1 MKKVIGLLTCLF
13 IAGSALAQEA
23 KKPTI
28 MLLPSDHWCSA
39 RYFTKDFDLQGKKI
53 VFNDFDAA
61 FRDDTE
67 LAGVMGKIGMVM
79 LDCGY
84 ELKDYSQEMK
94 AMNDR
99 QLEEEVTMSKGG
111 GMIVETPLDMLRR
124 NAKHDIEMCVDWS
137 VSKDP
142 HGKIVDFTIEAFDTY
157 TSKRIASVSG
167 ASKASND
174 NIAIIMQEV
183 VKNHVAEFDLQLK
196 KFFEKQKTLGRET
209 ILSIRVWDTSPFDLE
224 EEFDGDELI
233 YHIEN
238 WLSENTVKGAY
249 NLSNATESR
258 ATFEQVMIPLFD
270 VKGRSLDA
278 RRFANE
284 LRKFLRNEPF
294 MIEAKVMM
302 RGLGEA
308 IIVIGEK

>member
-1 MKKVIGLLTCLF
+1 MKKVLVMLVGLF
-13 IAGSALAQEA
+13 IVGLTSAQEA

-39 RYFTKDFDLQGKKI
+39 RYFTKNYDLQGKKI
-53 VFNDFDAA
+53 VINDFDAA
-61 FRDDTE
+61 FRDDGE
-67 LAGVMGKIGMVM
+67 LAGVVGKIGMVM
-79 LDCGY
+79 LDYGY

-137 VSKDP
+137 ISKESK
-142 HGKIVDFTIEAFDTY
+142 GKVVDFTIEAFDTY

-167 ASKASND
+167 VTKPSND
-174 NIAIIMQEV
+174 NIAAILQEA
-183 VKNHVAEFDLQLK
+183 VKKSIADFDGQLTN
-196 KFFEKQKTLGRET
+196 FFKKQKTAGRET
-209 ILSIRVWDTSPFDLE
+209 VLSIRVWDTSPYDLE
-224 EEFDGDELI
+224 EEFGGDELI

-238 WLSENTVKGAY
+238 WLSKNTVNGAY
-249 NLSNATESR
+249 NLSNSTESR

-270 VKGRSLDA
+270 AKGRALDA

-294 MIEAKVMM
+294 MIESKVMM

>member
-1 MKKVIGLLTCLF
+1 MI
-13 IAGSALAQEA
+13 IAGLAMAQEA

-53 VFNDFDAA
+53 IINDFDAA

-84 ELKDYSQEMK
+84 TLKDYSQEMK
-94 AMNDR
+94 AMNNR
-99 QLEEEVTMSKGG
+99 LLEEEVTMSKGG

-124 NAKHDIEMCVDWS
+124 NARHDIEMCVDWT
-137 VSKDP
+137 VSKGP
-142 HGKIVDFTIEAFDTY
+142 KGKVVDFTIEAFDTY

-167 ASKASND
+167 VSNPSND
-174 NIAIIMQEV
+174 NIAIILQEA
-183 VKNHVAEFDLQLK
+183 VKKSIANFDSQLQ
-196 KFFEKQKTLGRET
+196 KFFAKQKSIGREI
-209 ILSIRVWDTSPFDLE
+209 ILSVRVWDTSPYDLE

-270 VKGRSLDA
+270 AKGRPLDA

-294 MIEAKVMM
+294 KIECKVMIK
-302 RGLGEA
+302 GLGEA